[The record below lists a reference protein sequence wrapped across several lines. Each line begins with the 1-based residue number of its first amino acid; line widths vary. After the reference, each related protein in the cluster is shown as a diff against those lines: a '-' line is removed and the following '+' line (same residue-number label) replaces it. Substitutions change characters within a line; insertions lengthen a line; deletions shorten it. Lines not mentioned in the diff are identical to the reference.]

1 MIDIEETVL
10 PEVKILK
17 PRKFGDERG
26 FFSEVWNDRDLK
38 AAGIDTDFVQD
49 NHAFSAEKGTI
60 RGLHYQMPPKA
71 QGKLVRV
78 TRGAVL
84 DVAVDIRRGSPN
96 FGKYVAVELSAENWC
111 QLWVPPGFA
120 HGYCTLT
127 ENVEFLYKVTND
139 YSPENDCGILWSDPS
154 IGINWQVSEGDV
166 ILSEK
171 DTVQPLLADQK
182 NLFEYGEF

>member
-1 MIDIEETVL
+1 MIDIEETAL
-10 PEVKILK
+10 PEVKLIK

-26 FFSEVWNDRDLK
+26 FFSEVWNGRDLK
-38 AAGIDTDFVQD
+38 DAGIDVTFVQD

-78 TRGAVL
+78 TRGSVL
-84 DVAVDIRRGSPN
+84 DVAVDIRKGSPN
-96 FGKYVAVELSAENWC
+96 FGKHVAVELSAENWH

-139 YSPENDCGILWSDPS
+139 YSPENDNGIIWNDPD
-154 IGINWQVSEGDV
+154 IGIDWKIADADC
-166 ILSEK
+166 ILSAK
-171 DTVQPLLADQK
+171 DKILPTLADQT
-182 NLFEYGEF
+182 NLFDFGDY

>member
-1 MIDIEETVL
+1 MIEIEETIL
-10 PEVKILK
+10 PEVKLIK

-38 AAGIDTDFVQD
+38 TAGITADFIQD

-78 TRGAVL
+78 TCGAVL

-96 FGKYVAVELSAENWC
+96 FGKYVAVELSSENWH
-111 QLWVPPGFA
+111 QLWVPAGFA

-127 ENVEFLYKVTND
+127 TDVEFLYKVTND
-139 YSPENDCGILWSDPS
+139 YSPEHEQGIIWNDPDLGIDWHIPNNETVLSGKDQILPR
-154 IGINWQVSEGDV
+154 
-166 ILSEK
+166 LSE
-171 DTVQPLLADQK
+171 QK
-182 NLFEYGEF
+182 NLFEFGEF